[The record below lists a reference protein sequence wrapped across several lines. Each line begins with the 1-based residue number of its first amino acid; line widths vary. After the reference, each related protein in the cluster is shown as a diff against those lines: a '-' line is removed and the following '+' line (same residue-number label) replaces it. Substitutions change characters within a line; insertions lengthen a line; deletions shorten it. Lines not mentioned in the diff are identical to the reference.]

1 MKRFGRGGSR
11 TWVALA
17 GLALVLAGCQRGG
30 SDDAATAAKVP
41 PQVDTAA
48 PAPTPAMP
56 AATGELKDVI
66 EHTPSYVVGISYP
79 KGLERYPG
87 LGEAVGQYAGAARA
101 ELMHAVDG
109 LGNDKP
115 TAPYELSLA
124 FVTVL
129 DTPDLVV
136 VAADGSRYTGGAHG
150 EPLVTRFVWLPARN
164 ELLTARKLVPA
175 DAGWGTIG
183 QYVAARLHE
192 AAAQRAGADKLP
204 PEDAEALLENSDK
217 MIADGTS
224 ADPANFDQF
233 VPVLDG
239 AGKIAAIRFVFPPY
253 QVGPYSDGTQTAD
266 VPAAVLRPLV
276 APEYAGLF
284 AQ

>member
-1 MKRFGRGGSR
+1 MKRFGVLGAGMCG
-11 TWVALA
+11 VLA
-17 GLALVLAGCQRGG
+17 VLALAGCQRGG
-30 SDDAATAAKVP
+30 EADAGSTAKAP

-48 PAPTPAMP
+48 PPPAP
-56 AATGELKDVI
+56 AAANGALRDVI
-66 EHTPSYVVGISYP
+66 EQTPSYVIGISFP

-87 LGEAVGQYAGAARA
+87 LAEAIGKYADAARA
-101 ELMHAVDG
+101 ELMHAVEG

-129 DTPDLVV
+129 DTPELVV

-150 EPLVTRFVWLPARN
+150 EPLVSRFVWLPARN
-164 ELLTARKLVPA
+164 ELLTARKLIPA
-175 DAGWGTIG
+175 EAGWATVG
-183 QYVAARLHE
+183 QYVAGRLHE
-192 AAAQRAGADKLP
+192 AAAQRNGADKLP
-204 PEDAEALLENSDK
+204 PADAAALLQNADK
-217 MIADGTS
+217 MIADGTA
-224 ADPANFDQF
+224 ADPGNFDQF

-266 VPAAVLRPLV
+266 VPASVLRPLV